1 MQINSVN
8 SVDMRKCHGIP
19 SLGNSRMVRA
29 KGQAVVEF
37 LVFSVAL
44 IPLFLLVPMI
54 AKYQDIAHS
63 TQMASRYVAFE
74 ATTRND
80 SSGTFKPVNQL
91 ADEVRQRFFSNPD
104 APIKTNDSAG
114 NFKANQNLFWRDPND
129 KSLIADINSDVT
141 VTFGSS
147 NGSDHSAAFSAAED
161 GRPFLL
167 NNALS
172 LRSRGIYTANVSV
185 KVANLPAGLKFYEP
199 FDQIN
204 LTMTR
209 STSVVIDGWAG
220 SDPNAVQRKLD
231 NPILSPATSLRP
243 LQPFVDIGIRLT
255 ENASPVRAPQLGQL
269 DFWQDVVPADR
280 LRRR

>member
-1 MQINSVN
+1 M
-8 SVDMRKCHGIP
+8 MRIDAIVLRKRHGVSAFCKP
-19 SLGNSRMVRA
+19 RMVHA

-37 LVFSVAL
+37 LIFSVAL

-104 APIKTNDSAG
+104 AAIKTNDRAG

-147 NGSDHSAAFSAAED
+147 NGSDHSAAFSGADD
-161 GRPFLL
+161 GKPFVLKDQ
-167 NNALS
+167 LS
-172 LRSRGIYTANVSV
+172 LPSRGMYTANVSV

-199 FDQIN
+199 FDKIN

-220 SDPNAVQRKLD
+220 SGPDAVQAKLD
-231 NPILSPATSLRP
+231 NDPIPFPAAKLRELKP
-243 LQPFVDIGIRLT
+243 IITPVVFLV
-255 ENASPVRAPQLGQL
+255 ENFGRVPAPKLGEL
-269 DFWQDVVPADR
+269 EFWKDVVPADR
-280 LRRR
+280 LRPK